1 MKNLNNEEIV
11 SIYEWV
17 DNIPLSREKKF
28 INKDFSDG
36 ILMAEVLKFLYPK
49 LVDLHNYHEANSIN
63 KKIENWNTLN
73 QKVFKKLNIPLS
85 KKTIDDVS
93 HSQIGTIENILKII
107 YDKISNNDIQND
119 KNKCKKK
126 NQNKKDY
133 KSIIYEKDCELV
145 KLKKYLNKLN
155 LDILNKEKENYKLKK
170 EINQLQNTIKEN

>member
-107 YDKISNNDIQND
+107 YDKISNNDIENERN
-119 KNKCKKK
+119 KNKKKE
-126 NQNKKDY
+126 QNKKDY

>member
-49 LVDLHNYHEANSIN
+49 LVDLHNYQEANSIN

-85 KKTIDDVS
+85 KKTMIFKMIKINVKKR
-93 HSQIGTIENILKII
+93 IKIKKII
-107 YDKISNNDIQND
+107 KVLYMKKIVN
-119 KNKCKKK
+119 
-126 NQNKKDY
+126 
-133 KSIIYEKDCELV
+133 
-145 KLKKYLNKLN
+145 
-155 LDILNKEKENYKLKK
+155 
-170 EINQLQNTIKEN
+170 

>member
-49 LVDLHNYHEANSIN
+49 LVDLHNYQEANSIN

-107 YDKISNNDIQND
+107 YDKISNNDIENERN
-119 KNKCKKK
+119 KNKKKE
-126 NQNKKDY
+126 QNKKDY

>member
-1 MKNLNNEEIV
+1 MKNLNNDEIV

-155 LDILNKEKENYKLKK
+155 LDILNKEKENYELKQ
-170 EINQLQNTIKEN
+170 EINQIQNTIKEN

>member
-1 MKNLNNEEIV
+1 MKNLNNDEIV

-36 ILMAEVLKFLYPK
+36 ILMAEVLKFLYPN
-49 LVDLHNYHEANSIN
+49 LVDLHNYQEANSIN

-93 HSQIGTIENILKII
+93 HSQIGTIENILKVV
-107 YDKISNNDIQND
+107 YDKICKNDIQND
-119 KNKCKKK
+119 KNKNKKK
-126 NQNKKDY
+126 KT
-133 KSIIYEKDCELV
+133 KSKRL
-145 KLKKYLNKLN
+145 
-155 LDILNKEKENYKLKK
+155 
-170 EINQLQNTIKEN
+170 

>member
-36 ILMAEVLKFLYPK
+36 ILIAEVLKFLYPK
-49 LVDLHNYHEANSIN
+49 LVDLHNYQEANSIN

-85 KKTIDDVS
+85 KKTKINVKKR
-93 HSQIGTIENILKII
+93 IKIKKII
-107 YDKISNNDIQND
+107 KVLYMKKIVN
-119 KNKCKKK
+119 
-126 NQNKKDY
+126 
-133 KSIIYEKDCELV
+133 
-145 KLKKYLNKLN
+145 
-155 LDILNKEKENYKLKK
+155 
-170 EINQLQNTIKEN
+170 

>member
-1 MKNLNNEEIV
+1 MKNLNNDEIV

-93 HSQIGTIENILKII
+93 HSQIGTIENILKVV
-107 YDKISNNDIQND
+107 YDKICKNDIQND
-119 KNKCKKK
+119 KNKNKKK
-126 NQNKKDY
+126 KQNQKDY
-133 KSIIYEKDCELV
+133 KNIIYEKDCELV
-145 KLKKYLNKLN
+145 KLKKYLKKLN
-155 LDILNKEKENYKLKK
+155 LDILSKEKENFQLKK
-170 EINQLQNTIKEN
+170 EINQLQNIMKED

>member
-107 YDKISNNDIQND
+107 YDKISNNDIENERK
-119 KNKCKKK
+119 KNKKKE
-126 NQNKKDY
+126 QNKKDY